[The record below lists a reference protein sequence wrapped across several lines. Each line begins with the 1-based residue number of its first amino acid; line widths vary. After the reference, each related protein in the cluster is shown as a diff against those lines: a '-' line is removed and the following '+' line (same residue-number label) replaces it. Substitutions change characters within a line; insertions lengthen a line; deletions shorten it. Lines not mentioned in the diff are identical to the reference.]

1 MAKFKKSDTEV
12 AAKISYSTVRA
23 KATVTHQKSGAA
35 IVNDEVIPGK
45 GGNFQFKSTHFQKF
59 VDGSVV
65 ECVFRANFTSGD
77 MQLISVNA
85 IDPDARYQIF
95 LQDIAESELATS
107 DIFVAAVDYLASAL
121 GYTDDVIERL
131 HKELADWEVKANGRS
146 SPDESLPIVAIT
158 PPLEYDQAHQII
170 VGLNNAVP
178 EMLTA
183 QHRAKRDGFLST
195 VTIGKAA
202 DRKSGNSKSRMLP
215 EWIAGNTHW
224 LSNREQKYF
233 GAAAN
238 VMDRGGHINILL
250 KGPSGYGKTTKLMA
264 VAQELGLEVAMMDC
278 SKILDTESWFG
289 YQEAIEGS
297 TVFVET
303 EFTEKV
309 RRGGC
314 LVILDEMNR
323 IEPQISNSL
332 FPLLDTRRQTTV
344 HGHDITVGPSVI
356 FGFTVNLGIKY
367 AGTYVID
374 AALLNR
380 GTLAM
385 KVGPAPQRVEF
396 QMLRNFI
403 PDAAWLSDM
412 DINTILAVVTD
423 MRKVV
428 DRNNIDVDV
437 STRSSLKLAEL
448 MAAGLSIE
456 DAVQGAIIE
465 FAQDEDQKPL
475 QDSLQIVI
483 KGSRP

>member
-1 MAKFKKSDTEV
+1 MAKVKKSDLEV
-12 AAKISYSTVRA
+12 SSKLSYSTVRA
-23 KATVTHQKSGAA
+23 KATITHQKSGTAQ
-35 IVNDEVIPGK
+35 VEELIPGK
-45 GGNFQFKSTHFQKF
+45 GSFQFKSTHFQKF
-59 VDGSVV
+59 VDGAIV
-65 ECVFRANFTSGD
+65 ECVFRVNVTSGD
-77 MQLISVNA
+77 QQLVSVNA
-85 IDPDARYQIF
+85 IDPDARYQVF
-95 LQDIAESELATS
+95 LQDIAESELATF
-107 DIFVAAVDYLASAL
+107 DIFDKAVDYLATTL
-121 GYTDDVIERL
+121 GYSEDVISRL
-131 HKELADWEVKANGRS
+131 HQELADWETKANSRS
-146 SPDESLPIVAIT
+146 SPDESLPIVAVT
-158 PPLEYDQAHQII
+158 PPLEYDQAHLIMI
-170 VGLNNAVP
+170 SLNNVAP
-178 EMLTA
+178 EMLIV
-183 QHRAKRDGFLST
+183 QHRAKRDGFLAA

-202 DRKSGNSKSRMLP
+202 DRKTGNSKSRILP
-215 EWIAGNTHW
+215 EWIAGATHW

-264 VAQELGLEVAMMDC
+264 VAAELGLDIVMMDC

-289 YQEAIEGS
+289 YQEAIDGS

-309 RRGGC
+309 RRGNVV
-314 LVILDEMNR
+314 VILDELNR
-323 IEPQISNSL
+323 IEPQIGNSL
-332 FPLLDTRRQTTV
+332 FPLLDSRRQTMV

-367 AGTYVID
+367 AGTYVMD

-380 GTLAM
+380 GTLAV
-385 KVGPAPQRVEF
+385 KVGPAPQRVEY

-403 PDAAWLSDM
+403 PDTEWLGDM

-437 STRSSLKLAEL
+437 STRSSMKLAEL

-483 KGSRP
+483 KGTRP